1 MYGLSL
7 GLRLSGFFAVAT
19 LPIGLLT
26 ALFAGLQPALAVF
39 IVGWLLLTPG
49 AAILLGVT
57 PSGVHDGMDEM
68 DELIEEE
75 MKQSIREAREERDGS
90 ATSTDPVEELRQ
102 RYARGEL
109 GDREFEQKLEAILEM
124 ESLDPDDR
132 TRVER
137 TLETFDTDTTGTV
150 GGGDTGGDRQH
161 STEEDSSGRNKELE
175 YE

>member
-7 GLRLSGFFAVAT
+7 GLRLAGFFAVAT

-26 ALFAGLQPALAVF
+26 ALFVGLQPALAVF

-49 AAILLGVT
+49 SAILFGVT
-57 PSGVHDGMDEM
+57 PSGMPDEM
-68 DELIEEE
+68 DELIQEE
-75 MKQSIREAREERDGS
+75 MKQSIQEARAEKDDTE
-90 ATSTDPVEELRQ
+90 TSTDPVEELRQ

-109 GDREFEQKLEAILEM
+109 GDREFEEKLEAILEM

-137 TLETFDTDTTGTV
+137 TLETFNSEDTSTTRSEGTGT
-150 GGGDTGGDRQH
+150 DAEH
-161 STEEDSSGRNKELE
+161 STGEPDSLSHSDREPE